1 LHVRG
6 GSASQTLVRLDGTT
20 VYKPTHFF
28 GFFSMFNPD
37 AIGTVTL
44 HKGPYPAEY
53 GGRLGSVIDVQS
65 RSGNRDRTG
74 GGVTLSLTAS
84 RAYLNGPIGDQSAP
98 TGSYLV
104 AARRS
109 TFDPVLSVL
118 QNVDTEGIPNGLAFY
133 DANVHLTVSPSPS
146 DELSLVL
153 YGARDALDLHLHE
166 DGVQFDIRYENQGL
180 NATWA
185 HRFGPNLS
193 ASASLLG
200 SRYHNTPVVDAWG
213 THFEEENGLAE
224 GAFDAHFRYAGP
236 DAHTLTGGLRT
247 SGVRFQLHNSETRE
261 DRSLKVGWDR
271 TASGVTTEAYVQ
283 DTYRP
288 TRRWEIRGGLRG
300 TYYQRGNFKRLAP
313 RLSVAYRPTR
323 SIRLQTAYSR
333 THQFRT
339 PDKDS
344 RLPGFDTW
352 VVADEGV
359 PPASGHQVSTGTTIQ
374 AGEHWEIE
382 TAGYYRVMNDLF
394 ELRPFLTSYELAAL
408 PHAERFWFGEG
419 RAYGGELYLQRRDA
433 LEVELAANWHLS
445 ETWTLTGRLN
455 YRTGRPYTPGY
466 EDPILGSP
474 FPSQSRRVPRQIN
487 TARLPAYHRLDL
499 GVEKTGNAFE
509 GADYKLTAKV
519 MNVYARKNVWLR
531 NFERRDDERIRDY
544 IYQFPVPIPYV
555 TFSLHF

>member
-1 LHVRG
+1 MLAGTHSAVGQTAALHGQVTDAESKEPLAQANIAIQGTDGGTTTDEDGQYELPRVLSGERTITVSYVGYRPQTLTVTLEPGADRQVNVELVPADLEVGTVTVRGQHTTQGLRTHRFRTADIERLPSAFDDNFFRSLSHLPGVTTRSDYSSRLHVRG

-288 TRRWEIRGGLRG
+288 TRRWEIRGGGCAAPTTSGATSSGLRPVCPLR
-300 TYYQRGNFKRLAP
+300 TAP
-313 RLSVAYRPTR
+313 RARSGSRRPTAER
-323 SIRLQTAYSR
+323 ISSVPRTKIPACPASIRGWWPTRACHPLPAIRCQRERRSR
-333 THQFRT
+333 
-339 PDKDS
+339 
-344 RLPGFDTW
+344 
-352 VVADEGV
+352 
-359 PPASGHQVSTGTTIQ
+359 PAS
-374 AGEHWEIE
+374 
-382 TAGYYRVMNDLF
+382 
-394 ELRPFLTSYELAAL
+394 
-408 PHAERFWFGEG
+408 
-419 RAYGGELYLQRRDA
+419 
-433 LEVELAANWHLS
+433 
-445 ETWTLTGRLN
+445 TGR
-455 YRTGRPYTPGY
+455 
-466 EDPILGSP
+466 SK
-474 FPSQSRRVPRQIN
+474 PRAT
-487 TARLPAYHRLDL
+487 TA
-499 GVEKTGNAFE
+499 
-509 GADYKLTAKV
+509 
-519 MNVYARKNVWLR
+519 
-531 NFERRDDERIRDY
+531 
-544 IYQFPVPIPYV
+544 
-555 TFSLHF
+555 S